1 MEVKVRLPAPARLLM
16 LGEQSMLNELR
27 FRWDREYRVDF
38 NGHAWTA
45 VSQTDDDIMR
55 ADTAPCSVTRSSATT
70 PASLQGESDE
80 AETRST
86 NRRPARP

>member
-1 MEVKVRLPAPARLLM
+1 MEVKVRLPAPARLLT

-45 VSQTDDDIMR
+45 VSRTDDDIMR
-55 ADTAPCSVTRSSATT
+55 ADTAPLLRDQIIGHY
-70 PASLQGESDE
+70 ASLAAG
-80 AETRST
+80 RI
-86 NRRPARP
+86 R